1 MQAAEKGLLLLCCKL
16 GQAVKPLTAA
26 EYRQLSEYV
35 RIRSLTGTQQDT
47 EVRREQLM
55 SLGCSLEMS
64 NRVAGLLDREKALRE
79 YLYKA
84 ENTAV
89 LTRISEGFPRR
100 LYRLEDDC
108 PATLFCKG
116 DLSLLNSRC
125 ISLVGSRLLFPR
137 GRDFARRIGRM
148 AAREGFTLVSG
159 GASGADTAA
168 QEACLAAGGTV
179 ICFVPDE
186 LSRYAPRK
194 NLLYCSADGYDL
206 SFSASRALR
215 RNHFIHALG
224 EKVFVAQCPGTSGG
238 TWAGTSDNLRHR
250 WSEVYVLSDG
260 SDGAEALMALGAVGV
275 DENLP
280 PLADLLSYQLSIFD

>member
-1 MQAAEKGLLLLCCKL
+1 
-16 GQAVKPLTAA
+16 
-26 EYRQLSEYV
+26 
-35 RIRSLTGTQQDT
+35 
-47 EVRREQLM
+47 
-55 SLGCSLEMS
+55 
-64 NRVAGLLDREKALRE
+64 
-79 YLYKA
+79 
-84 ENTAV
+84 
-89 LTRISEGFPRR
+89 
-100 LYRLEDDC
+100 
-108 PATLFCKG
+108 
-116 DLSLLNSRC
+116 
-125 ISLVGSRLLFPR
+125 
-137 GRDFARRIGRM
+137 M

-238 TWAGTSDNLRHR
+238 TAGQRFTSLATAATARKRSWLWVPSAWTRICLR
-250 WSEVYVLSDG
+250 WQICCPISCPFSTDFY
-260 SDGAEALMALGAVGV
+260 
-275 DENLP
+275 
-280 PLADLLSYQLSIFD
+280 

>member
-1 MQAAEKGLLLLCCKL
+1 MQAAEKSLLLLCCKL

-35 RIRSLTGTQQDT
+35 RVMALTRARQDA
-47 EVRREQLM
+47 EVSPEQLM
-55 SLGCSLEMS
+55 SLGCSPEMS
-64 NRVAGLLDREKALRE
+64 RRVIGLLDREKALRE
-79 YLYKA
+79 YLSKA
-84 ENTAV
+84 EDTTV
-89 LTRISEGFPRR
+89 LTRISQGFPRR
-100 LYRLEDDC
+100 LFRLEGDC
-108 PATLFCKG
+108 PAALFCKG
-116 DLSLLNSRC
+116 DVRLLNSRC

-137 GRDFARRIGRM
+137 GREFARQIGRM
-148 AAREGFTLVSG
+148 AAQEGFTLVSG
-159 GASGADTAA
+159 GANGADIAA
-168 QEACLAAGGTV
+168 QEACLDAGGTV

-186 LSRYAPRK
+186 LSRYAPQN

-206 SFSASRALR
+206 SFSSARALR

-224 EKVFVAQCPGTSGG
+224 EKVFVAQCPNTSGG
-238 TWAGTSDNLRHR
+238 TWAGTSDNLKHR
-250 WSEVYVLSDG
+250 WSEVYVLRDG

>member
-64 NRVAGLLDREKALRE
+64 NRVAGLLERENALRE

-137 GRDFARRIGRM
+137 G
-148 AAREGFTLVSG
+148 
-159 GASGADTAA
+159 
-168 QEACLAAGGTV
+168 
-179 ICFVPDE
+179 
-186 LSRYAPRK
+186 
-194 NLLYCSADGYDL
+194 
-206 SFSASRALR
+206 
-215 RNHFIHALG
+215 
-224 EKVFVAQCPGTSGG
+224 
-238 TWAGTSDNLRHR
+238 
-250 WSEVYVLSDG
+250 
-260 SDGAEALMALGAVGV
+260 
-275 DENLP
+275 
-280 PLADLLSYQLSIFD
+280 

>member
-100 LYRLEDDC
+100 LYRLEGDC
-108 PATLFCKG
+108 PAALFCKG
-116 DLSLLNSRC
+116 DIRLLNSRC

-168 QEACLAAGGTV
+168 QEACLAAGGKV

-186 LSRYAPRK
+186 LSRYAPRN

-238 TWAGTSDNLRHR
+238 TWAGTSDNLKHR

-260 SDGAEALMALGAVGV
+260 SNGAEALMTLGAVGV

>member
-1 MQAAEKGLLLLCCKL
+1 MQAAEKSLLLLCCKL

-35 RIRSLTGTQQDT
+35 RVMALTRARQDT
-47 EVRREQLM
+47 EVSPEQLM
-55 SLGCSLEMS
+55 SLGCSPEMS
-64 NRVAGLLDREKALRE
+64 RRVTGLLDREKALQE
-79 YLYKA
+79 YLSKA
-84 ENTAV
+84 EDTAV
-89 LTRISEGFPRR
+89 VTRISQGFPRR
-100 LYRLEDDC
+100 LFRLEGDC
-108 PATLFCKG
+108 PAALFCKG
-116 DLSLLNSRC
+116 DVRLLNSRC

-137 GRDFARRIGRM
+137 GRDFARQIGQM
-148 AAREGFTLVSG
+148 AAQEGFTLVSG
-159 GASGADTAA
+159 GANGADTAA

-186 LSRYAPRK
+186 LSRYAPRE

-206 SFSASRALR
+206 SFSSARALR

-224 EKVFVAQCPGTSGG
+224 EKVFVAQCPNTSGG
-238 TWAGTSDNLRHR
+238 TWAGTSDNLKHR
-250 WSEVYVLSDG
+250 WSEVYILRDG

>member
-1 MQAAEKGLLLLCCKL
+1 M
-16 GQAVKPLTAA
+16 
-26 EYRQLSEYV
+26 
-35 RIRSLTGTQQDT
+35 
-47 EVRREQLM
+47 
-55 SLGCSLEMS
+55 
-64 NRVAGLLDREKALRE
+64 
-79 YLYKA
+79 
-84 ENTAV
+84 
-89 LTRISEGFPRR
+89 
-100 LYRLEDDC
+100 
-108 PATLFCKG
+108 
-116 DLSLLNSRC
+116 
-125 ISLVGSRLLFPR
+125 
-137 GRDFARRIGRM
+137 
-148 AAREGFTLVSG
+148 
-159 GASGADTAA
+159 
-168 QEACLAAGGTV
+168 
-179 ICFVPDE
+179 PDE
-186 LSRYAPRK
+186 LSRYAPRE